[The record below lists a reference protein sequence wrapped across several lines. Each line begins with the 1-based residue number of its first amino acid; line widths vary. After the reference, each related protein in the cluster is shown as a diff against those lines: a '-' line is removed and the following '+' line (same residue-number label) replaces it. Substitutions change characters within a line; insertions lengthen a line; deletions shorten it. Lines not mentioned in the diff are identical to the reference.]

1 MSSLPKRVSKFVQ
14 KYFCRIF
21 YCACTMKP
29 FTGAIN
35 VMLCEVIWS
44 SSLQLTS
51 HSMTLISP
59 VKGCM
64 VQVQEKILQRYF
76 RANLLTLFGKL
87 DINMITLVGWLS
99 LQMIGPWR
107 LKRYLFFKLY
117 HFIVTK

>member
-1 MSSLPKRVSKFVQ
+1 
-14 KYFCRIF
+14 
-21 YCACTMKP
+21 MKP